1 MTLDGF
7 LLCKVVLSFFVYP
20 VTSRQ
25 SELAFQLMMGS
36 NANDKPPLL
45 LGCLPP
51 LRSLLMGNILINLTG
66 LSRWDDSR
74 LRLQNDLLADNYLY
88 LWLT

>member
-7 LLCKVVLSFFVYP
+7 LLCKVVLNFFVYS
-20 VTSRQ
+20 VTSHQ
-25 SELAFQLMMGS
+25 SELALQLMMGS
-36 NANDKPPLL
+36 NANDKQLLL

-74 LRLQNDLLADNYLY
+74 LR
-88 LWLT
+88 